1 MSEDCLLKEKTE
13 QVWGEGLV
21 LKRSFLSSHCD
32 CNCKL
37 NAVLMSALCLTK
49 NGSVISQ
56 GIDRGEEAQGPIPLT
71 AELFAI
77 DR

>member
-1 MSEDCLLKEKTE
+1 M
-13 QVWGEGLV
+13 WGENNHLYPPTVIAIANSMKFGRL
-21 LKRSFLSSHCD
+21 H
-32 CNCKL
+32 
-37 NAVLMSALCLTK
+37 CLTK

-71 AELFAI
+71 AELFAT